1 MYLSLDEKR
10 CSFELFFH
18 YFPLQPF
25 QYVHRENKFREV
37 PNKDPVTKISSTEFL
52 GQPNPNIRSAKISAL
67 NVTELCSLSELLYS
81 YIQGFLSV
89 IRNN

>member
-1 MYLSLDEKR
+1 MYLSLDEKI

-25 QYVHRENKFREV
+25 QSVYRENKFREV
-37 PNKDPVTKISSTEFL
+37 PNKDPVTKISSTEFAIF
-52 GQPNPNIRSAKISAL
+52 PNIRSVKISAL

-89 IRNN
+89 TRNN